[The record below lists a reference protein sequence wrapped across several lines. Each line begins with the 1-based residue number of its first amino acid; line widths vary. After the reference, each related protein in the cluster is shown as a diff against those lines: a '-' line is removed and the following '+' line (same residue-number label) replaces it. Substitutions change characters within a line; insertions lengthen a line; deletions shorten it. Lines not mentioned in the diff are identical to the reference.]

1 MAQDFDRFRS
11 FAERY
16 VVARAPTFD
25 PKTEQEDAWEALL
38 NARTIYEQ
46 IGQMSKNVDTP
57 DTQQMLAGAATP
69 LSAAGMNRP
78 QYPRN
83 LSAKPQAT
91 PIIRAPSLT
100 HTSMVKRAV
109 QSMGS
114 KAGWW

>member
-46 IGQMSKNVDTP
+46 IGQMSKTVDP
-57 DTQQMLAGAATP
+57 PATQLLAGQAP
-69 LSAAGMNRP
+69 AAG
-78 QYPRN
+78 N
-83 LSAKPQAT
+83 LSRTPPQMNATFPKPQAK
-91 PIIRAPSLT
+91 PIVAPPLA
-100 HTSMVKRAV
+100 HTSRVVRAV
-109 QSMGS
+109 QSMGG